1 MVVYKKYGMKV
12 YRRFLQT
19 NFNSSFGVD
28 KEKFINKLYA
38 ICASESG
45 NIIHRK
51 GITLEDWKK
60 NYIPIITN
68 HLGKGAYVM
77 FMCICANEGGS
88 GTNTYI
94 NNQNSIHSD
103 PRQILLDDVK
113 IIKNG
118 LNSFNIPVCRSAPEV
133 LGRTPY
139 VPDKA
144 NNDVKMLNSCKKG
157 TVGRYYMPFTMA
169 GNAWVFA
176 TKWTTAH
183 QGPLPNCYFGNPYD
197 TSIDYIKSCGGKI
210 NGSGGSSSGSS
221 SSSSTPAENA
231 KFDAQAIVDEIKRAL
246 RFDVHNIAQTN
257 YYENAFISL
266 ERTYNNTFK
275 IRFRHDFLEN
285 LINNAGENTN
295 DHDKDNSKSDD
306 FNDSSI
312 SAGKWWFPVRG
323 KGGISD
329 PWGYRAWRK
338 SARNPTGF
346 HDGMDIGNAAQIPE
360 HKIYACH
367 SGTVVYS
374 AYMMAELM
382 WVIIIKTGKYYIWY
396 QEFTSTANNVAVKV
410 GDKVKAKQYLGY
422 VTGTHVHVGITKQK
436 DINQALASAFTNNG
450 TWLNPKKFFWSKR
463 W

>member
-12 YRRFLQT
+12 YRRFLRT
-19 NFNSSFGVD
+19 NFNSNFGVN
-28 KEKFINKLYA
+28 KEQFLHKIIDLNKAKPSSPIVTYNVTYDIL
-38 ICASESG
+38 
-45 NIIHRK
+45 
-51 GITLEDWKK
+51 K
-60 NYIPIITN
+60 NHYVPILN
-68 HLGKGAYVM
+68 RHLGGYVM
-77 FMCICANEGGS
+77 FLAIVTQEGG
-88 GTNTYI
+88 GAGNWI
-94 NNQNSIHSD
+94 NHYGNDTSANYDQ
-103 PRQILLDDVK
+103 QMLDD
-113 IIKNG
+113 IKYIKG
-118 LNSFNIPVCRSAPEV
+118 VINSYNYAVTRSAPEV
-133 LGRTPY
+133 LHGTPY
-139 VPDKA
+139 VPDKS
-144 NNDVKMLNSCKKG
+144 NSDTKTLKSCKKG
-157 TVGRYYMPFTMA
+157 SVGRYYMVSTMA

-176 TKWTTAH
+176 TKWCEAH
-183 QGPLPNCYFGNPYD
+183 QGAVPNVYFGNPYD
-197 TSIDYIKSCGGKI
+197 DIIDLIKSCGGKI

-221 SSSSTPAENA
+221 SSGSTPAENA
-231 KFDAQAIVDEIKRAL
+231 KYDAEAIVDEIKRAL

-275 IRFRHDFLEN
+275 LRFRHDFLEN
-285 LINNAGENTN
+285 LINNAVANSD
-295 DHDKDNSKSDD
+295 DHDNDNGNSDD

-450 TWLNPKKFFWSKR
+450 TWLNPKKFFWNKR